1 MNESLDV
8 RPTWTGDFETFMA
21 FGRDLSP
28 ERRAELAQRQA
39 FEDAEKRRAE
49 ILTRRIANARK
60 YSDLGERFETRRFR
74 TYLVPPGDGAAKA
87 AAHNVAREPKTG
99 AWFHGGYRV
108 GKSHLAAAIVNSC
121 HARGIPAAFVTA
133 LGLLDRLRQ
142 SYDRENRLRGGEYDI
157 IDEFSRLDVLV
168 IDDLDKAK
176 FNEWASSR
184 LYALVNRR
192 FERHK
197 PLIVTTNATPAEL
210 SELWAQQGLD
220 NLIAGAIGARMRAM
234 CRPIVRVNA
243 PPFDPD
249 AAEEAPA

>member
-1 MNESLDV
+1 MNESANV
-8 RPTWTGDFETFMA
+8 APWTGETLEERYESFMA
-21 FGRDLSP
+21 FGRKITP
-28 ERRAELAQRQA
+28 ERRAELDSIRA
-39 FEDAEKRRAE
+39 FEEAEKRQSE
-49 ILTRRIANARK
+49 ILARRIANARK

-74 TYLVPPGDGAAKA
+74 TYLVPPGDGVAKA
-87 AAHNVAREPKTG
+87 AAYDVARDPKKG
-99 AWFHGGYRV
+99 AWFHGGYRA
-108 GKSHLAAAIVNSC
+108 GKTHLAAAIVNSC
-121 HARGIPAAFVTA
+121 HARAIPAAFITA
-133 LGLLDRLRQ
+133 LGLLDRLKQ
-142 SYDRENRLRGGEYDI
+142 SYDRDNRLRGGEYDI

-184 LYALVNRR
+184 LYALINRR

-220 NLIAGAIGARMRAM
+220 PLIAGAIGARMREM

-243 PPFDPD
+243 PPFETE
-249 AAEEAPA
+249 AES